1 MRPLARV
8 FRGVLR
14 AVLLFMISV
23 PELIWALLFVGIT
36 GLGATAGIMGLLI
49 TNVGILAKNFA
60 EIMESGE
67 ASISGN
73 LLDNGNSRTKTLL
86 YATVPECLPEL
97 LSYSI
102 YRWECTLRTSVVL
115 GFVGAGGL
123 GQELLISIRQLSS
136 PEVFRIILVFI
147 VLVFLADT
155 ISGSL
160 RQYLSRHSTPV
171 RQRRTLFASQSVVE
185 SEQSCAH
192 QRVCIR
198 VSTA

>member
-1 MRPLARV
+1 M
-8 FRGVLR
+8 
-14 AVLLFMISV
+14 
-23 PELIWALLFVGIT
+23 FVGIT

-49 TNVGILAKNFA
+49 TNVGNLAKNYV
-60 EIMESGE
+60 EIIESGE

-73 LLDNGNSRTKTLL
+73 LLDNGNTRTKTLL
-86 YATVPECLPEL
+86 YATLPECLPEL

-136 PEVFRIILVFI
+136 PEVFSIILVFI

-155 ISGSL
+155 ISASL
-160 RQYLSRHSTPV
+160 RQHLRLGNAADHPGGHRSFHRHAGLVSRAGH
-171 RQRRTLFASQSVVE
+171 A
-185 SEQSCAH
+185 
-192 QRVCIR
+192 
-198 VSTA
+198 